1 MNVSSDKPFEG
12 PIEPKTL
19 TYVPDGFELIQE
31 DGNNASHIF
40 IYLNLKDNSI
50 LSFSQMIISDDD
62 IHYNNEG
69 NEVFYINYNDLEIMA
84 IRLNKNNNVE
94 TTLVWHDD
102 IYLYEIYG
110 DISIYDGIQILKGIK

>member
-1 MNVSSDKPFEG
+1 
-12 PIEPKTL
+12 
-19 TYVPDGFELIQE
+19 
-31 DGNNASHIF
+31 
-40 IYLNLKDNSI
+40 
-50 LSFSQMIISDDD
+50 MIISDDD
-62 IHYNNEG
+62 IHYNNEV